1 MEYKNCTIFKE
12 LYGLGGAANTRAEP
26 PMKENY
32 TLDVIKQNELL
43 KPVAPSLGELI
54 EACRRRLIN
63 LRDLFD
69 FLYMNYHAREHLIK
83 PQANDK
89 LSKLTAKF

>member
-12 LYGLGGAANTRAEP
+12 LYGLIGAAHKRPEP

-32 TLDVIKQNELL
+32 MLDVIKQNELL

-63 LRDLFD
+63 LRN
-69 FLYMNYHAREHLIK
+69 FLNG
-83 PQANDK
+83 
-89 LSKLTAKF
+89 